1 MGNLSKSALAAAI
14 ITTFTAAPVMA
25 YEPGDFIARAGAAGV
40 FPTGESDDLQAVP
53 GGQVEADDAWSL
65 GLTFTYMFTENIG
78 VGLLASYPF
87 QHDIEPKG
95 NLKSI
100 DSRDVGETKH
110 LPPTVTLQWH
120 IPTGT
125 NFNPYIGAGINYTYF
140 FDQDTKGLLEDTGA
154 NLDIDD
160 SWGWAAEAGV
170 DYIFANDWIVSGQ
183 VWYASIEPDAD
194 VTGGTLGL
202 NERNLEVEIN
212 PWIFMVGVGKRF

>member
-1 MGNLSKSALAAAI
+1 MGKLSKIALVAAI
-14 ITTFTAAPVMA
+14 IATFTAAPVMA
-25 YEPGDFIARAGAAGV
+25 YEDGDFIARVGAAGV
-40 FPTGESDDLQAVP
+40 YPTGDSDDLDAVP
-53 GGQVEADDAWSL
+53 GGQVEADNAWSL
-65 GLTFTYMFTENIG
+65 GLTFTYMFTDNIG
-78 VGLLASYPF
+78 VGVLGAYPF
-87 QHDIEPKG
+87 QHDIKPKG
-95 NLKSI
+95 ALKSI

-120 IPTGT
+120 FPTGT
-125 NFNPYIGAGINYTYF
+125 HFNPYVGAGINYTYF

-154 NLDIDD
+154 NLDIGD

-170 DYIFANDWIVSGQ
+170 DYVFANDWLVSGQ

-202 NERNLEVEIN
+202 NERNLKVEIN

>member
-1 MGNLSKSALAAAI
+1 MGIVTKTPLAAAVFVA
-14 ITTFTAAPVMA
+14 FTAAPVMA
-25 YEPGDFIARAGAAGV
+25 YEAGDFIARAGAAGV

-65 GLTFTYMFTENIG
+65 GLTFSYMFTKNIG
-78 VGLLASYPF
+78 VGVLAAYPF

-95 NLKSI
+95 TLKDI

-125 NFNPYIGAGINYTYF
+125 NFNPYVGAGINYTYF
-140 FDQDTKGLLEDTGA
+140 FDQNTKGLLEDTGA

-170 DYIFANDWIVSGQ
+170 DYLFDNDWLLSAQ
-183 VWYASIEPDAD
+183 LWYARIEPDAD